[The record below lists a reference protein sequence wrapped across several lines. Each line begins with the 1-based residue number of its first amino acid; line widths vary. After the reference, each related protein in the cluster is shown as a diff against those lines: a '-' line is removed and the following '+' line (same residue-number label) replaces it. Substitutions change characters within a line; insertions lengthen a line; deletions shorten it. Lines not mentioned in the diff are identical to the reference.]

1 MDSPRTIYR
10 KKVAQSTAIGKAIT
24 RALGI
29 EYSCYR
35 MFSLDLVSLPDLN
48 PLPPGYRCTEVT
60 GDEVLEAKQPSI
72 QADAWYR
79 GDDSLGFG
87 VYYGSQLVA
96 LQWVWFG
103 DGYRRRRNF
112 WPLEPDEAKSV
123 ELVTAPEYRGLGLAT
138 CLKQFSALRLAA
150 KGFAR
155 VYSRIWWNN
164 WPSIRVSE
172 KAGWKAVALV
182 IELKTPLR
190 SRPFRLL
197 WRSPSQCIRNGA
209 GEVG

>member
-1 MDSPRTIYR
+1 MKARL
-10 KKVAQSTAIGKAIT
+10 AAFGKAIA

-35 MFSLDLVSLPDLN
+35 MFSLDLVSLPEPN
-48 PLPPGYRCTEVT
+48 PPPPGYRCAEVT
-60 GDEVLEAKQPSI
+60 EDEVREARQPAI
-72 QADAWYR
+72 QADAWYC
-79 GDDSLGFG
+79 GNDSLGFG
-87 VYYGSQLVA
+87 VFFGSDLVA

-112 WPLEPDEAKSV
+112 WPLERNEAKSV

-138 CLKQFSALRLAA
+138 CLKQFSARRLAA
-150 KGFAR
+150 KGFVR

-172 KAGWKAVALV
+172 KAGWRSVALV
-182 IELKTPLR
+182 VELTTPLR

-197 WRSPSQCIRNGA
+197 WRFSSQSIRNDA
-209 GEVG
+209 